1 MCYLSIGNV
10 LLCVIRVLSCV
21 MIAADS
27 SIFLM
32 ASNICWWILV
42 ELMTEFEFSGQI
54 SKVNFVVNWLLMTV
68 SMVACSIRRLYTVF
82 LLSLVEIIGSV
93 LLLPF
98 FFCNLFGN
106 LFLWIICC

>member
-1 MCYLSIGNV
+1 MMIKTRLVRSVIGV
-10 LLCVIRVLSCV
+10 RMTSSYSGLSCLLL
-21 MIAADS
+21 
-27 SIFLM
+27 FK
-32 ASNICWWILV
+32 LV

-98 FFCNLFGN
+98 FL
-106 LFLWIICC
+106 